1 MDQRPTDTAREAP
14 MQSQDILQMV
24 SAAAVALAGFS
35 GVVAVLGRR
44 VSGDWTSQE
53 LLQLRTLVEPSLI
66 ALFGSFIPGILQ
78 LVSPSES
85 LTWRLSN
92 GVLGLLGVAGVAA
105 FISRS
110 LSTSTT
116 IGQRVLLTAAVTS
129 VGAQLLAAAGVLTQ
143 YELIFVLGLVLALVV
158 AAHNFLLLL
167 FSMGRAS

>member
-1 MDQRPTDTAREAP
+1 MDRRSTDTAREAQ

-24 SAAAVALAGFS
+24 SGAAVALAGFS

-66 ALFGSFIPGILQ
+66 ALFGSFIPGIVQ

-110 LSTSTT
+110 LSTRTT

-143 YELIFVLGLVLALVV
+143 YELIFVFGLVLALVV

-167 FSMGRAS
+167 FSTGRAS

>member
-1 MDQRPTDTAREAP
+1 MDRRPPDTAREAQ
-14 MQSQDILQMV
+14 MQSQEILQMV
-24 SAAAVALAGFS
+24 SGAAVALAGFS

-44 VSGDWTSQE
+44 GRGEWSSQE

-66 ALFGSFIPGILQ
+66 ALFGSFIPGTLQ
-78 LVSPSES
+78 LIFPSES

-92 GVLGLLGVAGVAA
+92 GVLGLLGVAGVSA
-105 FISRS
+105 FVSRS

-116 IGQRVLLTAAVTS
+116 TGQRVLLTVAVAS

-143 YELIFVLGLVLALVV
+143 YELIFVLGLIVALVV

-167 FSMGRAS
+167 FSMGHAS